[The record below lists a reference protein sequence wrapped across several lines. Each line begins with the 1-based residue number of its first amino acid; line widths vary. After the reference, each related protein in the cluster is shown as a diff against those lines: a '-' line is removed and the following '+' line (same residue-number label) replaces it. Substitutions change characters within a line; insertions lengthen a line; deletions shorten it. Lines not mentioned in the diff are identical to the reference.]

1 MKHYILLFFYAFV
14 FGASNLY
21 SQDIDQITTDYL
33 NGSVEDKM
41 SLLFKHYSKL
51 ESIDNDTLL
60 FFIKDLQNT
69 GIEKD
74 REDAIALSSY
84 IFGHFLNN
92 IGLYS
97 EASQKLSSAEKY
109 FMYDGRDSI
118 LVEIY
123 NAKGN
128 TAFLQGLYGKAEE
141 FYLKSFDLG
150 KELEDDKYKSLSLAN
165 LSRIYIINENFDEAE
180 TLLKDYIEFNKK
192 RSNYRNVGTGY
203 GILGQLYLNQENNE
217 KATECLE
224 QSMEFNLSTGDPK
237 LIANGYTNFAIASF
251 INGSLKRAEEY
262 FKLALSYRL
271 ESEDYFFI
279 AESYFNLGDYFH
291 EVNKLDTALKYH
303 QNSYDIALEHNNKI
317 GVKDAL
323 FELSRIYEKL
333 EDYKNQSKAL
343 KEYIEV
349 KDEINSEKTS
359 KELNVLR
366 ASFKEEHNKLNYK
379 GNKRETMLHSKISN
393 VSKIWDYWV
402 LIVVIGIIILGTVV
416 YFASNKRKN

>member
-1 MKHYILLFFYAFV
+1 MKYYILSFIYAFLLWS
-14 FGASNLY
+14 SNLY
-21 SQDIDQITTDYL
+21 SQEVNQVTSNYVKGSID
-33 NGSVEDKM
+33 DKM
-41 SLLFKHYSKL
+41 SLLYQHYSNL
-51 ESIDNDTLL
+51 ENIDKDTVL
-60 FFIKDLQNT
+60 FFIKDLQNS
-69 GIEKD
+69 GIED
-74 REDAIALSSY
+74 NREDAIALSSY
-84 IFGHFLNN
+84 FFGHFLNEN
-92 IGLYS
+92 GLYT
-97 EASQKLSSAEKY
+97 EAIEKLNSAEKY
-109 FMYDGRDSI
+109 FRYEERDSI

-141 FYLKSFDLG
+141 FYLKSYDLG
-150 KELEDDKYKSLSLAN
+150 KEMENDKYKSLSLAN

-180 TLLKDYIEFNKK
+180 TLLMDYIEFNKK

-217 KATECLE
+217 KAIECLE
-224 QSMEFNLSTGDPK
+224 QSMEFNLSTGNPK

-262 FKLALSYRL
+262 FKLALNYRL

-303 QNSYDIALEHNNKI
+303 QKSYDIALEYNNKI

-323 FELSRIYEKL
+323 FEMSRIYEKL

-349 KDEINSEKTS
+349 KD
-359 KELNVLR
+359 
-366 ASFKEEHNKLNYK
+366 
-379 GNKRETMLHSKISN
+379 
-393 VSKIWDYWV
+393 
-402 LIVVIGIIILGTVV
+402 
-416 YFASNKRKN
+416 